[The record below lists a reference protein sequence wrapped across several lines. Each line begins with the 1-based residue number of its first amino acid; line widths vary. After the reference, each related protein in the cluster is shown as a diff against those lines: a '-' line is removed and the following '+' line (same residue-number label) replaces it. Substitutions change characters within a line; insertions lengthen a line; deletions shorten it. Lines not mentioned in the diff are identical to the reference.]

1 MDDVRTTRLR
11 GGEELV
17 DHEPV
22 CMCNADEDGEGRV
35 CGTSFQSAHVGGLDA
50 DLLGGGFDRPT
61 TRRAKLASS
70 LGQESCHPPIPRRLA
85 MMERSSAPTFAG
97 RSHG

>member
-1 MDDVRTTRLR
+1 VRADGFVAWARGGTLAMREPYHGREACADSRGHGSLSASAMDDVRTTRLR

-35 CGTSFQSAHVGGLDA
+35 CGTSF
-50 DLLGGGFDRPT
+50 
-61 TRRAKLASS
+61 
-70 LGQESCHPPIPRRLA
+70 
-85 MMERSSAPTFAG
+85 
-97 RSHG
+97 